1 MAEARPEP
9 GRMPTLWDIHTA
21 MQRDVSDFARIND
34 SIVRMKAD
42 ERRYEVERQ
51 QTMIRELAA
60 MRRELQLANE
70 DTAGAVERANA
81 AEADKIAAQE
91 RHERQQRLYLR
102 VAIGGLALS
111 AVTTATTVAALLY

>member
-1 MAEARPEP
+1 
-9 GRMPTLWDIHTA
+9 MPTLWDIHTA